1 MPQALRLAASP
12 LHRLRRS
19 ASPCRGRIVV
29 ALALLSACNSKPSDP
44 FAGASDAD
52 RIECRI
58 GAASDFDRACVVE
71 RTIGPDGLILT
82 IRHPDGGFRRLL
94 VTKDGRGV
102 VAADGAEPA
111 TVSVEGGD
119 GILVAVGGDTYRL
132 PATVK
137 PAASQ

>member
-1 MPQALRLAASP
+1 MPISDRAAFFGAVVLAAS
-12 LHRLRRS
+12 
-19 ASPCRGRIVV
+19 
-29 ALALLSACNSKPSDP
+29 ALSGCHKQAADP
-44 FAGASDAD
+44 FGTGDAE

-58 GAASDFDRACVVE
+58 GAATSFDRACAVE
-71 RTIGPDGLILT
+71 RTSGPDGLVLT

-111 TVSVEGGD
+111 TVTVEGGD
-119 GILVAVGGDTYRL
+119 GILVSIGGDNYRL

-137 PAASQ
+137 PAAGK